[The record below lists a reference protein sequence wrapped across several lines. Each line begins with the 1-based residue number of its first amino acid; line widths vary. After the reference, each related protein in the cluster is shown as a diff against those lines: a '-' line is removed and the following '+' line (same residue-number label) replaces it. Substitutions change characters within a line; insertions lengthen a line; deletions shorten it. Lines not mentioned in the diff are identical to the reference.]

1 VWVSEP
7 HAHPASTQHRE
18 PTDLPNSV
26 FTEATPCNGP
36 AAVGRPPTRAN
47 FGHPIGRIGPI
58 IQAGIGQLLGPI
70 PATAAAATQVT
81 MQV

>member
-7 HAHPASTQHRE
+7 HARPASTQNRE

-26 FTEATPCNGP
+26 ITEATPCNLP
-36 AAVGRPPTRAN
+36 AAVGRLPTRAG
-47 FGHPIGRIGPI
+47 FGHPVGRFVPA
-58 IQAGIGQLLGPI
+58 IQAGIGPSSWPI

-81 MQV
+81 IQV